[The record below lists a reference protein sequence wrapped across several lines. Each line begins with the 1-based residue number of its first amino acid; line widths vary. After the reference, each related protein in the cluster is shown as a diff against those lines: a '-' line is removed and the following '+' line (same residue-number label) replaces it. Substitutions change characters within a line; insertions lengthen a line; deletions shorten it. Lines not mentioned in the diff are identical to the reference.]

1 MAHQPKKPDAGSHD
15 PAELQP
21 TLSDTSPPG
30 GANSDGPVGG
40 TPREA
45 APSSPSPDEAPVQ
58 PRDPEQ
64 PQDMETR
71 RPTFM
76 ISPRQAPG
84 LQTFSAD
91 FVARQLK
98 DSPDIEVLGQI
109 EPPRLL
115 GLQSVDGM
123 QTSSILLAR
132 MHYDKAKQLQAQA
145 GARLVVERDSP
156 LSFGLEIPKP
166 GLAKSWD
173 HCAAW

>member
-1 MAHQPKKPDAGSHD
+1 MAQQPKKPDVGLQD
-15 PAELQP
+15 PAEVQP
-21 TLSDTSPPG
+21 DLSGTAPTGMADSHGP
-30 GANSDGPVGG
+30 ADGM
-40 TPREA
+40 PREA
-45 APSSPSPDEAPVQ
+45 APSSPSRDAAPMH
-58 PRDPEQ
+58 PGDPEQ

-132 MHYDKAKQLQAQA
+132 MHSTRFRSAA
-145 GARLVVERDSP
+145 LVRR
-156 LSFGLEIPKP
+156 
-166 GLAKSWD
+166 
-173 HCAAW
+173 